1 MLKPFSK
8 ILLFLG
14 TVLFLAACNV
24 TKKIPEGEYYLK
36 SNDYEFAGESPFS
49 GELEDYV
56 SQKPN
61 KRLFG
66 FIPAKDWAYNQVP
79 IEYDSVFEAYYLYNV
94 NNRNQELLDSLWIAY
109 DQPEHVGDS
118 KWISRL
124 LYRAG
129 SKPVTL
135 DTAKSHVSA
144 NEIEEFY
151 FERGYFDADVD
162 PEFEIDTAAQKAQV
176 TFNVEVKEP
185 SVITDYNQVITDTKM
200 EQLYAATLDDNRIKT
215 GERFDVRNFEAE
227 RDRLTAL
234 FKEHGFFEFN
244 ELGNELIFK
253 IDSTNDKELGA
264 TLRIAKPESDSI
276 QEFQQYYLGDINLLI
291 DHTNQPAGQRF
302 DTVHMGYN
310 IYSNKEFML
319 RPRVYTDAVTLQSGN
334 LYSTRDIEKTRQLIL
349 DRENYNLSSFQI
361 IRNPDNP
368 LDSILTANITVKPKD
383 KYNLQLSFE
392 AMYSQFLN
400 FGISPG
406 LTLLTRNVLKGG
418 ENLEF
423 NLRGTVGTV
432 NNGVSNSDFFNAYE
446 LSFETKLTFPR
457 WFLPMNT
464 EGLVPK
470 EWNPKSSAS
479 IGLSGQRNI
488 GLGSLNYSGLL
499 DYYWKPGMNEH
510 RLELL
515 NFQYIRN
522 TEKDKYY
529 RIFTVDNEIKNDA
542 FEAYFNYSP
551 DVQNLFEA
559 GEITEAE
566 LEFLVYDDQ
575 EFINTLPQ
583 RDYSFDDYTRFR
595 NVIFRKNAIIQDVVI
610 QSFAHNYTYNENTN
624 RSIDHPWFISA
635 KAEVAGALL
644 RAIDATIGLNR
655 ETDFFGDEISMVGSV
670 PYSEFVR
677 LDLDVRKTFNLTP
690 RTQLALRS
698 FTGVAVPYGNLSFL
712 PFTKSYFG
720 GGSNDVRAW
729 QAYALSPAPLRPDD
743 EGTYIDQMKI
753 TWNAEYRFPL
763 YGLVN
768 GATFI
773 DAGNIWSLNKDNPST
788 QFSFDRFLSQLGVGA
803 GFGLRFD
810 FTFVV
815 ARLDFAYK
823 IHNPAYNDGSRWFR
837 EIKILQPQVQFGIN
851 YPF

>member
-1 MLKPFSK
+1 MLKHHSK
-8 ILLFLG
+8 ILFFLG
-14 TVLFLAACNV
+14 ITFFLAACNV

-36 SNDYEFAGESPFS
+36 SNDYEFEGESPFED
-49 GELEDYV
+49 ELEDYV

-79 IEYDSVFEAYYLYNV
+79 IEYDSVFEEYYNHNV
-94 NNRNQELLDSLWIAY
+94 NDRNQDLLDSLWVAY
-109 DQPEHVGDS
+109 DQPENVGKS
-118 KWISRL
+118 KWLSRL
-124 LYRAG
+124 LFRSG

-135 DTAKSHVSA
+135 DTAKSHVSSR
-144 NEIEEFY
+144 ELEEFY
-151 FERGYFDADVD
+151 FERGYFDAEVD
-162 PEFEIDTAAQKAQV
+162 PEFDIDTTAQKAQV

-185 SVITDYNQVITDTKM
+185 SVITDYNQVITDTKL
-200 EQLYAATLDDNRIKT
+200 EELYAASLEDNQIKT
-215 GERFDVRNFEAE
+215 GERFDVRNFENE
-227 RDRLTAL
+227 RDRLTAI
-234 FKEHGFFEFN
+234 FKNNGFFEFN
-244 ELGNELIFK
+244 ELGDELIFK
-253 IDSTNDKELGA
+253 IDSTDDKNLGA

-276 QEFQQYYLGDINLLI
+276 KDFQQYYLGDINLLI
-291 DHTNQPAGQRF
+291 DHPWMSNENKY
-302 DTVHMGYN
+302 DTIHMGYN
-310 IYSNKEFML
+310 MLSDRPFYL
-319 RPRVYTDAVTLQSGN
+319 RPRVYTDAITLRSGD
-334 LYSTRDIEKTRQLIL
+334 LYSTKDIEKTRQLIL
-349 DRENYNLSSFQI
+349 DRENYSLTSFQI
-361 IRNPDNP
+361 LRNPNNP
-368 LDSILTANITVKPKD
+368 LDSMLTANITVKPKD

-406 LTLLTRNVLKGG
+406 LTLLTRNVFKGG

-432 NNGVSNSDFFNAYE
+432 NNAGSDFFNAYE
-446 LSFETKLTFPR
+446 LSFETKLNFPR
-457 WFLPMNT
+457 WLLPMNT

-470 EWNPKSSAS
+470 EWNPKSSIS
-479 IGLSGQRNI
+479 LGLSGQRNI
-488 GLGSLNYSGLL
+488 GLGSLNYSALM

-510 RLELL
+510 RFELL

-529 RIFTVDNEIKNDA
+529 RIFTIDNEIKESA
-542 FEAYFNYSP
+542 FDAYFIYSP
-551 DVQNLFEA
+551 DVQSLYEN
-559 GEITEAE
+559 GEISEQE
-566 LEFLVYDDQ
+566 LEFLIYDDH
-575 EFINTLPQ
+575 EFVSQLPT
-583 RDYSFDDYTRFR
+583 DTYNFDDYTRYR
-595 NVIFRKNAIIQDVVI
+595 NVIFRKNSITQDVVI
-610 QSFAHNYTYNENTN
+610 QSFAHNYNYNENTN
-624 RSIDHPWFISA
+624 ASIDHPWFINA

-644 RAIDATIGLNR
+644 RAIDTTIGLKR
-655 ETDFFGDEISMVGSV
+655 ERDFFGDEISLIGGV

-690 RTQLALRS
+690 KTQLALRS
-698 FTGVAVPYGNLSFL
+698 FTGAAIPYGNLSFL

-729 QAYALSPAPLRPDD
+729 QAYALSPAPLRPND

-763 YGLVN
+763 YGFIN

-773 DAGNIWSLNKDNPST
+773 DAGNIWSLNSDNPNT
-788 QFSFDRFLSQLGVGA
+788 QFKFNRFLSQLGVGA
-803 GFGLRFD
+803 GFGFRFD

-823 IHNPAYNDGSRWFR
+823 IHNPAYSEGNRWFNG
-837 EIKILQPQVQFGIN
+837 INLLQPQFQFGIN